1 VTVTALLEVAQ
12 TEVAGI
18 AHSIQ
23 LSVAPVFLLSGIG
36 VLLGVLTNR
45 LARVVDRARPMEER
59 LATADGAEAEELHR
73 RLRVLHTRARCS
85 NIAITLSTV
94 AALLVAIVVA
104 LLFISYFVRFS
115 LAVPVAA
122 LFVLSMLAL
131 VGALLAFLVE
141 VRIATRT
148 LRIGTA

>member
-1 VTVTALLEVAQ
+1 MTMDTTP
-12 TEVAGI
+12 TEVASI

-45 LARVVDRARPMEER
+45 LARVVDRARPLEER
-59 LATADGAEAEELHR
+59 HGSADPVEAADL
-73 RLRVLHTRARCS
+73 RLRLRGFAKRARLM
-85 NIAITLSTV
+85 NAAITLSTIS
-94 AALLVAIVVA
+94 ALLVAIVVA
-104 LLFISYFVRFS
+104 LLFLSAFIHFS

-122 LFVLSMLAL
+122 LFIGAMTSL
-131 VGALLAFLVE
+131 VGALLAFLIE

-148 LRIGTA
+148 IRIGPPDS